1 MSDQPMADIDPGAVD
16 ELLEESGDL
25 HRDAMAVTDRALD
38 DLVDFALRG
47 RGRGV
52 EHLAPAIAIGRVDTV
67 QEDGVKMRVQS
78 QVAVGTLNDGQGAR
92 LAGRQAALNVALPIP
107 PRDCVREDTH
117 HLPQQFPV
125 ECQR

>member
-1 MSDQPMADIDPGAVD
+1 LSPIDSSLTTLPRVAGRGHQGDHPAAV
-16 ELLEESGDL
+16 EEAENALAG
-25 HRDAMAVTDRALD
+25 ALD

-92 LAGRQAALNVALPIP
+92 LAVGKPRSMCAADTT
-107 PRDCVREDTH
+107 PRLC
-117 HLPQQFPV
+117 P
-125 ECQR
+125 